1 MKQAMLDVTFTLEAS
16 ARLVKTL
23 RLTILRKTVKLRFLK
38 IFVETKNARKDIEH
52 LVNKVIA
59 NAK

>member
-23 RLTILRKTVKLRFLK
+23 RLTILRKTAKLRFLK

-52 LVNKVIA
+52 LVNKVIE